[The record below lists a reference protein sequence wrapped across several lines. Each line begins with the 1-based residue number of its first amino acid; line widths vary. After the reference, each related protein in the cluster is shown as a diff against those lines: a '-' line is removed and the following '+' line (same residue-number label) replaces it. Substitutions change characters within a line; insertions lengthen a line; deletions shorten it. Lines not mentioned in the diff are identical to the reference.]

1 MTASGSDGIVCTDQ
15 TVRSVEAPYYPR
27 VPGGIDVYVVPKTG
41 HSLPLHRNG
50 RSTADFIMRWLDRHV
65 GANSG

>member
-1 MTASGSDGIVCTDQ
+1 MTAAGTDGITCTDE
-15 TVRSVEAPYYPR
+15 TVRNTEAPYYPN

-50 RSTADFIMRWLDRHV
+50 RDTAHFIMRWIDRRLK
-65 GANSG
+65 AN